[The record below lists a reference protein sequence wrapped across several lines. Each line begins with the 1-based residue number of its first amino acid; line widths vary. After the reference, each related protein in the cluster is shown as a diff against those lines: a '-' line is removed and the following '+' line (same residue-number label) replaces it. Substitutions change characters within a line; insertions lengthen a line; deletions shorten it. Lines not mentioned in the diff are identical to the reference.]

1 MTSAR
6 SVTFAVGILKI
17 SGLRWYIVGFLFFAT
32 VSNYIDRQTIN
43 VLSPLL
49 IAELGIDKIQFSWIA
64 AVFLGAYTIGM
75 TFWGRLHDRVGLLIG
90 LGVCIAAWSLVATLH
105 VFVVGFASLIVLR
118 FLLGITEAGNWPAAA
133 KIASEWFPPHERALA
148 MGIFANG
155 SGIGAMVAP
164 PVIVFIQ
171 QLYGW
176 KATFLITGA
185 FGFVWLIGWLV
196 IYRTPE
202 NHRWVTAKELAHIR
216 ARSVA
221 LTPDAADNSNA
232 KPPRFRQLLRHR
244 QTWAIVAARFIADPI
259 WWIYLVWIPQYLF
272 EARGFDLKQISLSA
286 WLPFLGADLGAIA
299 GGLVAAWM
307 IRRRRWT
314 INRARKTCCVLAVAV
329 LPVGVLVPIVD
340 SAFTALG
347 LMTLVLFAY
356 QFWVNNLQAIPG
368 DVFPSRAVGGVFG
381 LGGSAAGLSSL
392 LVTLGAGWT
401 AQHFSFTPVFI
412 AAGLMGPLAA
422 VALLLLVGRIP
433 ETPITIA
440 EKSGPGAPA
449 IS

>member
-1 MTSAR
+1 VRA
-6 SVTFAVGILKI
+6 LKI
-17 SGLRWYIVGFLFFAT
+17 PGLRWYIVGFLFLAT
-32 VSNYIDRQTIN
+32 VSNYVDRQTIN

-49 IAELGIDKIQFSWIA
+49 IQELGLDKIQFSQIA

-75 TFWGRLHDRVGLLIG
+75 TFWGRLHDRIGLLAG
-90 LGVCIAAWSLVATLH
+90 LSLCIAAWSLVATLH
-105 VFVVGFASLIVLR
+105 VLAVGFASLLVLR
-118 FLLGITEAGNWPAAA
+118 FLLGLTEAGNWPAAG

-155 SGIGAMVAP
+155 SGIGAMIAP
-164 PVIVFIQ
+164 PIIIFIQ

-176 KATFLITGA
+176 KATFLITGL

-196 IYRTPE
+196 IYRRPE
-202 NHRWVTAKELAHIR
+202 RHPWMTAKELALIR
-216 ARSVA
+216 ARSVEIDPK
-221 LTPDAADNSNA
+221 TTDDADA
-232 KPPRFRQLLRHR
+232 KPPRFRELLRYR
-244 QTWAIVAARFIADPI
+244 QTWAIVVARFIADPI

-272 EARGFDLKQISLSA
+272 KARGFDLKQISLSA

-299 GGLVAAWM
+299 GGLVAGWL

-314 INRARKTCCVLAVAV
+314 INRARKTCCVIAVAV
-329 LPVGVLVPIVD
+329 LPAGVLVPLVD
-340 SAFTALG
+340 DAFAALG

-356 QFWVNNLQAIPG
+356 QFWVNNVQAIPS

-412 AAGLMGPLAA
+412 AAGLMGPVAA
-422 VALLLLVGRIP
+422 MALMLLVGRIP
-433 ETPITIA
+433 EVPIAMPADTA
-440 EKSGPGAPA
+440 DVGSGRSAAG
-449 IS
+449 SDR